1 MKMKERME
9 KMKIDFQQIYSQ
21 ISIQE
26 PGTQKRL
33 DIASC
38 LGVFVGFNHSGNL
51 RLSFLSTIP
60 SPKLES
66 TKLLRVLQS
75 VEKKSSFW
83 ISFELLDANANDEF
97 FTFCE
102 NMIEAVVDVQ
112 DEKQALNKLKR
123 RYFTW
128 RSLFQKNSE
137 KHLPQELL
145 QGLYGELYY
154 LSTKLIP
161 AYGAKT
167 AVSSW
172 GGPDLQSKDFT
183 IGNTWFE
190 LKTIGST
197 VDRVHISSITQLDSD
212 NEGHLVVIRVEAVS
226 PEYEDNN
233 CKITKLITDILNE
246 IDDDETENSFVAK
259 LNNLGVNMF
268 ECKNYKG
275 FRLLSMDTYLVD
287 NSFPRICRKDL
298 LHEEIIG
305 VQYDLSLASIHPFK
319 EV

>member
-1 MKMKERME
+1 ME

-33 DIASC
+33 DVASK
-38 LGVFVGFNHSGNL
+38 LGIFVGFNHSGNL

-75 VEKKSSFW
+75 VEKKNSFW

-128 RSLFQKNSE
+128 RSLFQKHND
-137 KHLPQELL
+137 KTLPREVL

-154 LSTKLIP
+154 LSNNLIP
-161 AYGAKT
+161 AFGTQT

-172 GGPDLQSKDFT
+172 GGPDLQAKDFT
-183 IGNTWFE
+183 LADTWFE
-190 LKTIGST
+190 VKTIGST
-197 VDRVHISSITQLDSD
+197 VDRVHISSLTQLDSEMD
-212 NEGHLVVIRVEAVS
+212 GHLIVIRVEAVS
-226 PEYEDNN
+226 PEYEGNN
-233 CKITKLITDILNE
+233 CKISKLITDILSA
-246 IDDDETENSFVAK
+246 IDDDVTESTFVSK
-259 LNNLGVNMF
+259 LNSLGVNIF
-268 ECKNYKG
+268 DCQKYKG
-275 FRLLSMDTYLVD
+275 FRLLSLNSYLVD
-287 NSFPRICRKDL
+287 ESFPRIRRKDL

-305 VQYDLSLASIHPFK
+305 VQYDLSLASIHPYK
-319 EV
+319 EA